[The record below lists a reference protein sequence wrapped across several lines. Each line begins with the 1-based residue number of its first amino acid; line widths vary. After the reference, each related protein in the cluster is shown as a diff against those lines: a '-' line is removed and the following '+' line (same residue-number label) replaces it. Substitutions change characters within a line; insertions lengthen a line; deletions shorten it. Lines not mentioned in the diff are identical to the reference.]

1 MQDVHDNATVT
12 RLRRVKAALFSALA
26 VPFLMAVPAVAGAQP
41 APPPADILPGQAPSP
56 DQLCDS
62 TSKIIDS
69 VHATQ
74 PDAVTPEQIATA
86 YDAQMAAKVPGYGL
100 FQGQQHAD
108 LVNLINACGFAPPA
122 A

>member
-1 MQDVHDNATVT
+1 M
-12 RLRRVKAALFSALA
+12 KAALLTALA

-41 APPPADILPGQAPSP
+41 APPPADIMPGQSQSP
-56 DQLCDS
+56 DQLCDT

-69 VHATQ
+69 VHTTQ

-100 FQGQQHAD
+100 FQGQQHSD
-108 LVNLINACGFAPPA
+108 LVNLINACGFAPPPQG
-122 A
+122 